1 MDAIINFS
9 IKKNTR
15 KNKFFCFNNEEKIK
29 LFYNKTKCNTIIITN
44 DLQTKNSTNILKPEL
59 FVVMMREPNKYKN
72 FVQKYKNILLNKNTN
87 IVLFPNRYDNIYYT
101 LKIFNYIFGIIPKNE
116 MICKRLWITK
126 MKNNYGCEVYFDYQL
141 ENYFNEEKVFENNH
155 STLYKFTLI

>member
-9 IKKNTR
+9 IKKNTCK
-15 KNKFFCFNNEEKIK
+15 KNCFHFNNQEKIK

-72 FVQKYKNILLNKNTN
+72 FVQKYKDILFNQSTN
-87 IVLFPNRYDNIYYT
+87 IVLFPNRYDNIDYT
-101 LKIFNYIFGIIPKNE
+101 LKKFNYIFGIIPKNE
-116 MICKRLWITK
+116 IICKKLWITK